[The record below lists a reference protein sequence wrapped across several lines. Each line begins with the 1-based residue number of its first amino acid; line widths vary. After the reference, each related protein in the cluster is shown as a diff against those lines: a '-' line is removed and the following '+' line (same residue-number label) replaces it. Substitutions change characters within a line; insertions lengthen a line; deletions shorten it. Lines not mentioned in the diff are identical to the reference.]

1 MGSTHA
7 THQIKRKQGYKYAD
21 VDEKTGSQ
29 HAPTTWKKRRKRHT
43 GALGLLVLRAA
54 ALCALNVCRD
64 RIIRFRIVAKIR
76 VVEQKSDGEQFKGK
90 EILLNG
96 AGPLQGWSPN
106 RRAPP
111 LLISR
116 NTSPQTRNHSPRTEG
131 RMTSQCAGE
140 GACQASPHPA
150 SDRPQTQRGV
160 GNAVQDTTLCRA
172 VLRLVAQALAQP
184 AGRYCRKKTK
194 EGGVQREAVVCGLVG
209 HMNVPQQQNFSNGHF
224 DRQQM
229 PSTKGLRAVL
239 PATDLGPEGSVGNS
253 VGKCR

>member
-7 THQIKRKQGYKYAD
+7 AHHIKRKQGYKYAD

-116 NTSPQTRNHSPRTEG
+116 NTSPQTRNLSSRTEG
-131 RMTSQCAGE
+131 RTTSPCAGK
-140 GACQASPHPA
+140 GPAKHPPILHLIA
-150 SDRPQTQRGV
+150 HKHKGGLGMQCRTPRF
-160 GNAVQDTTLCRA
+160 AVQSFVLWHRLWHSRQAVTVGRRQRRA
-172 VLRLVAQALAQP
+172 
-184 AGRYCRKKTK
+184 GSK
-194 EGGVQREAVVCGLVG
+194 EKQWCAVWWGI
-209 HMNVPQQQNFSNGHF
+209 
-224 DRQQM
+224 
-229 PSTKGLRAVL
+229 
-239 PATDLGPEGSVGNS
+239 
-253 VGKCR
+253 

>member
-150 SDRPQTQRGV
+150 SDRSQTQRG
-160 GNAVQDTTLCRA
+160 GGGLGMQCRTPRFAVQSFVLWHRLWHSRQAVTVGRRQRRA
-172 VLRLVAQALAQP
+172 
-184 AGRYCRKKTK
+184 GSK
-194 EGGVQREAVVCGLVG
+194 EKQWCAVWWGI
-209 HMNVPQQQNFSNGHF
+209 
-224 DRQQM
+224 
-229 PSTKGLRAVL
+229 
-239 PATDLGPEGSVGNS
+239 
-253 VGKCR
+253 